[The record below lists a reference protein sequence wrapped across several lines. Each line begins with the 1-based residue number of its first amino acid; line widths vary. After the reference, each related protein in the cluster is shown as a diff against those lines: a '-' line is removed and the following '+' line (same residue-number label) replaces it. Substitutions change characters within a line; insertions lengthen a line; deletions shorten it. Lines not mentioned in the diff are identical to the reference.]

1 MKSLLVPSLWL
12 SFGASFQVVPPRNSL
27 KNPLHLSS
35 TATTTRD
42 DSLRCNQTQLYSSS
56 INLPSAYDISL
67 PANLRGEAVRSAL
80 KSERGTCLDFS
91 SPTSL
96 NSNVGLVKVSGD
108 TINFLNSK
116 LSNSFSSTETMERI
130 KLGSNVQ
137 VEMGEVKEA
146 GLLTS
151 KGRLID
157 RLSVL
162 SFGSSNGDGEA
173 YLMTTPGHA
182 GSALFD
188 RLDPFIFPLDGVK
201 LNDMCP
207 FPGSSVNNDDVT
219 TTRVFTI
226 IATQLENAKS
236 TIEKNVLPVLTKWG
250 FDSSIIFPSHHNECL
265 RYSVNNA
272 NGEEIEMLLFEQTFL
287 PSCCCMGYTLVIKT
301 NGRSD
306 VASEIWDNMV
316 DLNNFDGP
324 VALGPLEYETLR
336 IEAGMSAFG
345 FEMTGGQNN
354 EEEDEEKMNGQNSK
368 KANAT
373 PLELNLGHIV
383 DETKGCYQGQEG
395 IAAQLNNKRGVPR
408 NLYTV
413 IFPEEDNFYNDQSD
427 EEEYSNHS
435 QRLSNKTN
443 KPIVGADLYVLGSDK
458 KIKVGT
464 LTSVAEQGGT
474 SSSETVALALVR
486 RSDPILKS
494 MSDLG
499 LEINMGN
506 ELFEQDPFWS
516 KDYISSPQESGL
528 INPPS
533 LDPLNGVE
541 VVVEES
547 FTQGYLK
554 QIPSLRLK
562 VGQNMFETDAW
573 TANES
578 VSDEPSSVMGF
589 IPQNESPDNFEAV
602 STATKSQGE
611 ENTEESIDETEVAKK
626 KEKMEMLKKKAEEVM
641 QKRRE
646 KKEASNNIPQED
658 EDETA
663 KAAVAEAERK
673 EKKMKLLKEK
683 AEAAMKK
690 RREKN

>member
-1 MKSLLVPSLWL
+1 M
-12 SFGASFQVVPPRNSL
+12 
-27 KNPLHLSS
+27 
-35 TATTTRD
+35 
-42 DSLRCNQTQLYSSS
+42 
-56 INLPSAYDISL
+56 
-67 PANLRGEAVRSAL
+67 
-80 KSERGTCLDFS
+80 
-91 SPTSL
+91 
-96 NSNVGLVKVSGD
+96 
-108 TINFLNSK
+108 
-116 LSNSFSSTETMERI
+116 
-130 KLGSNVQ
+130 
-137 VEMGEVKEA
+137 
-146 GLLTS
+146 
-151 KGRLID
+151 
-157 RLSVL
+157 
-162 SFGSSNGDGEA
+162 
-173 YLMTTPGHA
+173 
-182 GSALFD
+182 
-188 RLDPFIFPLDGVK
+188 
-201 LNDMCP
+201 
-207 FPGSSVNNDDVT
+207 
-219 TTRVFTI
+219 
-226 IATQLENAKS
+226 
-236 TIEKNVLPVLTKWG
+236 
-250 FDSSIIFPSHHNECL
+250 
-265 RYSVNNA
+265 
-272 NGEEIEMLLFEQTFL
+272 
-287 PSCCCMGYTLVIKT
+287 
-301 NGRSD
+301 
-306 VASEIWDNMV
+306 
-316 DLNNFDGP
+316 
-324 VALGPLEYETLR
+324 
-336 IEAGMSAFG
+336 
-345 FEMTGGQNN
+345 
-354 EEEDEEKMNGQNSK
+354 
-368 KANAT
+368 
-373 PLELNLGHIV
+373 
-383 DETKGCYQGQEG
+383 
-395 IAAQLNNKRGVPR
+395 
-408 NLYTV
+408 
-413 IFPEEDNFYNDQSD
+413 
-427 EEEYSNHS
+427 
-435 QRLSNKTN
+435 SNKTN